1 MRIVYL
7 FIFIAIGCRP
17 SNQIGE
23 LVGMPSHRPL
33 EGTVWVLE
41 ELNGKV
47 IGAVE
52 GQKSPFVFYHSESNA
67 ARGFAGCNSFTG
79 TFTKDGSVVSA
90 KLASTRM
97 FCEGKMDLESEFMN
111 VLGASYKI
119 LIEENHLFLKNKGTV
134 VAEFHAEV
142 KTSY

>member
-1 MRIVYL
+1 MRLFYL
-7 FIFIAIGCRP
+7 FIFIAMGCRP

-47 IGAVE
+47 INAVE
-52 GQKSPFVFYHSESNA
+52 GEKSPFVFYYNDSKA
-67 ARGFAGCNSFTG
+67 VRGFAGCNSFTG
-79 TFTKDGSVVSA
+79 SFTKEGSIVSA

-97 FCEGKMDLESEFMN
+97 FCEGKMDLETELIK
-111 VLGASYKI
+111 VLGLSTKF
-119 LIEENHLFLKNKGTV
+119 LVEENHLFLKINNKV

-142 KTSY
+142 KTSN

>member
-7 FIFIAIGCRP
+7 FIFITIGCRP

-23 LVGMPSHRPL
+23 LVGIPSHRPM

-52 GQKSPFVFYHSESNA
+52 GEKSPFVFYHHDGKAVS
-67 ARGFAGCNSFTG
+67 GFAGCNSFTG
-79 TFTKDGSVVSA
+79 TFTKEGSMVSA

-97 FCEGKMDLESEFMN
+97 FCEGKMDLENEFIK
-111 VLGASYKI
+111 VLGLSSKF
-119 LIEENHLFLKNKGTV
+119 LVDENHLFLKINNRV

-142 KTSY
+142 KTSN